1 VTSKAP
7 DLLVRGTIHTLDP
20 ARPRAEALLAREGRI
35 VRVGTHLDCRREAR
49 PGARHLDTGE
59 GCAVPGLADA
69 HGHVVLH
76 ARAMEELALGGAP
89 DAAVCVRLVAERA
102 RHVATGMW
110 VRGRGWDQHRWPGGA
125 FPERALL
132 DAAVPEHPVLLER
145 VDGHAAW
152 VNARALALA
161 GIGEGT
167 ADPPGG
173 RIVRDARGRATGLL
187 VDRAQDLVQACIP
200 HPGVDELM
208 RLIGAG
214 LGDLARRG
222 LTSVHD
228 AGCTSSVMRA
238 YARLAEADRLPVR
251 VYAMLDGGQ
260 PQGSLGAELAR
271 WGARPALGLLEAR
284 AVKLFADGA
293 LGSRGA
299 ALLEPYADEPGTRG
313 LFLLS
318 PDELRARVRLVARAG
333 FQPAVHAIGDAA
345 CRAVL
350 DAFEAVAREVDLA
363 SLRPRVEHFQIV
375 RAEDVPRLGAVGG
388 VASMQPVHATS
399 DAAWVAGK
407 LGEGTAALRGAYP
420 WRQVLAAGIPLAF
433 GSDFPIES
441 PDPRAG
447 LFAAEA
453 RRPAG
458 SSETWMPQERLT
470 REEALRAFTAGAA
483 WASFAEGRRGALR
496 PGLDA
501 DLTLFGADVM
511 EVSVDELPGVPV
523 TATVV
528 AGRVVFETG
537 AAAA

>member
-1 VTSKAP
+1 VSPDAP
-7 DLLVRGTIHTLDP
+7 DLLVTGTLYTLDP
-20 ARPRAEALLAREGRI
+20 AHPEVEALLARGGRI

-49 PGARHLDTGE
+49 PGAVHLDTRR

-76 ARAMEELALGGAP
+76 ARAMQELALGGVT
-89 DAAVCVRLVAERA
+89 DAAACVRLAAERA
-102 RHVATGMW
+102 RTLPPGAW

-125 FPERALL
+125 LPDRALL
-132 DAAVPEHPVLLER
+132 DAAVPDHPVLLER

-161 GIGEGT
+161 GIGDGT
-167 ADPPGG
+167 PDPIGG
-173 RIVRDARGRATGLL
+173 RVVRDARGRATGVL
-187 VDRAQDLVQACIP
+187 VDRAQDLVHERLP

-208 RLIGAG
+208 RLLETG
-214 LGDLARRG
+214 LTDLARRG
-222 LTSVHD
+222 LTCVHD
-228 AGCTSSVMRA
+228 AGCTSSMMRA
-238 YARLAEADRLPVR
+238 YERLAESDRLPIR

-260 PQGSLGAELAR
+260 AQGALAAELAR
-271 WGARPALGLLEAR
+271 WGARAELGLLEVR

-299 ALLEPYADEPGTRG
+299 ALLEPYADDPGSRGLVLLEPG
-313 LFLLS
+313 
-318 PDELRARVRLVARAG
+318 ELRARVRLAARAG

-350 DAFEAVAREVDLA
+350 DAFEAVALDVGVAR
-363 SLRPRVEHFQIV
+363 LRPRIEHFQIV
-375 RAEDVPRLGAVGG
+375 RREDVPRLAAVGG
-388 VASMQPVHATS
+388 VASMQPAHATS
-399 DAAWVAGK
+399 DAPWVEAK
-407 LGEGTAALRGAYP
+407 LGAGTRAARGAYA
-420 WRQVLAAGIPLAF
+420 WRQVLDAGVPLAF

-458 SSETWMPQERLT
+458 WERAWT
-470 REEALRAFTAGAA
+470 PEERVSRDEALRAFTQGAA

-496 PGLDA
+496 AGMDA
-501 DLTLFGADVM
+501 DLTLFGADLLDAD
-511 EVSVDELPGVPV
+511 VDELPELPV
-523 TATVV
+523 SAAIV
-528 AGRVVFETG
+528 AGRVVFEAG
-537 AAAA
+537 R